1 MHIKENGK
9 IPELLAPAG
18 SYEGLKAVIAAGAD
32 AVYIG
37 GSRFGAR
44 AYADNPEEDQLID
57 AIEYAHLRGVKV
69 YLTVNTLLKEDELE
83 SLPDWIRPYV
93 ERGVDAVLVQ
103 DFGVLR
109 ILRKH
114 FPQLVLHAST
124 QMCVSGP
131 EGAKLLSSCGI
142 SRIVPARELSIRELK
157 TLKEESGL
165 EVECFIHGAL
175 CYCYSGL
182 CLFSSIAGGRSGNR
196 GRCAQPCRLL
206 GLVDDRHF
214 DGRTSIMEEPEAR
227 HFLSPKDLNTLSLL
241 PELIEAGIDSFKIE
255 GRMKQPEYAAGVVSV
270 YRKHLDL
277 LVSGKMREH
286 QQSLKEDNQV
296 LYDLYNRNGFTDGYF
311 TRHNGKSMMAPVKH
325 VLTDEETRK
334 RHSLYDKMHEQYM
347 SVPDQI
353 PLEAEFTVLKGEAI
367 QATLQRGHLH
377 VGTSG
382 PKAEAA
388 LKKPLNKEQITEQ
401 LMKTG
406 GSDFYFRKMELHT
419 DGQSFL
425 PLSRLNEFRRNSL
438 EEMRTAILRDY
449 TENAEKN
456 RSVYVFENDSL
467 TEQPHSTPELHAVVS
482 NMNQLKA
489 VLRSDVS
496 LIYAE
501 AELLLKR
508 GAEVIS
514 LIKKAG
520 KRAGAAMPRMDRA
533 DSYSSKFRGMIRS
546 LMEYG
551 CEVFLARCFES
562 AAFLVNEGLE
572 QHLRADAGIYSWNS
586 ESIRF
591 LREHGICFITAPY
604 ELNRKELFGR
614 YNYTS
619 EMVVYGKLPLMVSAN
634 CLTETMG
641 GCTRA
646 NENHTLTDRTGRRF
660 NVRCHCDFCYNVISN
675 YVPLNLLPEA
685 QTLQR
690 MGFEAWRVD
699 FTDESA
705 EECGSVLDAAVR
717 AINGE
722 TVSSFGDATKGH
734 FLRGVE

>member
-1 MHIKENGK
+1 MHIKKNGK

-44 AYADNPEEDQLID
+44 AYADNPEEDLLIS
-57 AIEYAHLRGVKV
+57 AIEYAHLRDVKV
-69 YLTVNTLLKEDELE
+69 YLTVNTLLKEDETE

-93 ERGVDAVLVQ
+93 ECGVDAVLVQ

-109 ILRKH
+109 VLRRH
-114 FPQLVLHAST
+114 FPELVIHAST

-131 EGAKLLSSCGI
+131 EGAKFLSSCGI
-142 SRIVPARELSIRELK
+142 SRIVPARELSIEELK
-157 TLKEESGL
+157 KLKEESGL

-206 GLVDDRHF
+206 GLVDDSHF
-214 DGRTSIMEEPEAR
+214 DGHTSIMDEPEAR

-255 GRMKQPEYAAGVVSV
+255 GRMKQPEYAAGVVSI

-277 LVSGKMREH
+277 LIEGKEREH
-286 QQSLKEDNQV
+286 QLCLKEDHAI

-311 TRHNGKSMMAPVKH
+311 KRHNGKSMMAPVKH
-325 VLTDEETRK
+325 ILTDEETRK
-334 RHSLYDKMHEQYM
+334 RHSLYDKMHEKYM
-347 SVPDQI
+347 SHPHLI
-353 PLEAEFTVLKGEAI
+353 PLEADFTVLNGQEIMANLRKGD
-367 QATLQRGHLH
+367 LC
-377 VGTSG
+377 VSTSG
-382 PKAEAA
+382 PKAEKA
-388 LKKPLNKEQITEQ
+388 LKKPLHEEQIREQ

-406 GSDFYFRKMELHT
+406 GSDFYFKELYLYT

-438 EEMRTAILRDY
+438 EEMRQTILRAY
-449 TENAEKN
+449 RESAEKN
-456 RSVYVFENDSL
+456 SSPYLFENDTPSL
-467 TEQPHSTPELHAVVS
+467 KPPLTPEIHVVVS
-482 NMNQLKA
+482 DMKQLKA
-489 VLRSDVS
+489 ALNSDAC

-501 AELLLKR
+501 ADLLMQK
-508 GAEVIS
+508 GEEVIS
-514 LIKKAG
+514 SVRRAG

-533 DSYSSKFRGMIRS
+533 DSRSLKFRNITEK
-546 LMEYG
+546 LMESG
-551 CEVFLARCFES
+551 CEVFLARCFET
-562 AAFLVNEGLE
+562 AAFLVNQGLGRR
-572 QHLRADAGIYSWNS
+572 LRVDANIYSWNS
-586 ESIRF
+586 EAIRF
-591 LREHGICFITAPY
+591 LYEHGICSLTAPY
-604 ELNRKELFGR
+604 ELNRKELFR
-614 YNYTS
+614 RDNQSS
-619 EMVVYGKLPLMVSAN
+619 EIVVYGKLPLMVSAN

-641 GCTRA
+641 GCSKA
-646 NENHTLTDRTGRRF
+646 YESHTLTDRTGRRF
-660 NVRCHCDFCYNVISN
+660 TVSCHCDFCYNVISN
-675 YVPLNLLPEA
+675 CVPLNLLPEA
-685 QTLQR
+685 QTLHR

-705 EECGSVLDAAVR
+705 EDCVRILNAAGK
-717 AINGE
+717 AIIGE
-722 TVSSFGDATKGH
+722 TVSSFGDSTKGH